1 LPHPYRYA
9 KIADMEPYGYYPAYT
24 KAVDHLD
31 EFNPDALFAN
41 GLEAA
46 CVGHTEIWL
55 SEGQRISLAVYSKQK
70 IVRSLAETEDMSF
83 SDAEEYAEFN
93 IYNAY
98 MGPHTPIFVD
108 EAYNPAPTVLAP
120 PIAAEDMYEL

>member
-1 LPHPYRYA
+1 
-9 KIADMEPYGYYPAYT
+9 MEPYGYYPAYT